1 MKKETLHV
9 EGMTCQSCK
18 KKIEK
23 RLSNVFGVRVA
34 SVDFNKK
41 TISLHYD
48 ETKILESELKSI
60 LLDMGYTL
68 MSSFEKKQR
77 QRQSVTILILAIVAY
92 LLFSRLIPDSS
103 SLLTSNQSVSFIVL
117 FIIGLTTSFH
127 CVSMCGG
134 IALSQVISSKNNT
147 HRNIFYNLG
156 RVISYTVL
164 GGLVGAIGA
173 AITVDYAIFKYVPI
187 LLGLFMILFGLD
199 KLNVISLANLGILK
213 PLNKKL
219 SQFKT
224 KVSSDQGP
232 FILGLLNGF
241 IPCGPLQLMQFYA
254 LGTGSALTGALSMF
268 AFSLG
273 TVPLMLSLGL
283 MIDKISIQSRTLI
296 FKLGGALIIFLGVNM
311 VFNAFTTIGIS
322 VTVDNSSDASLNAT
336 LVDGHQVIEF
346 DLERRNYQDITV
358 IKDIPVKL
366 RIKAHPGTLNGCN
379 RSLIIKE
386 FGIKQDLDVGTT
398 EITFTPTKKGTF
410 QYSCWMGMIRNKITV
425 ID

>member
-34 SVDFNKK
+34 TVNFNKK

-48 ETKILESELKSI
+48 ETKILESELKRI
-60 LLDMGYTL
+60 LFDMGYDL
-68 MSSFEKKQR
+68 MSSIEKKQR
-77 QRQSVTILILAIVAY
+77 QRQSVTILILALVAY

-103 SLLTSNQSVSFIVL
+103 SLLTANQSVSFIVL

-147 HRNIFYNLG
+147 RRNISYNLG

-164 GGLVGAIGA
+164 GGIVGAIGA
-173 AITVDYAIFKYVPI
+173 AITVDYTIFKYVPI

-199 KLNVISLANLGILK
+199 KLNVISLADLGILK

-219 SQFKT
+219 SKFKT
-224 KVSSDQGP
+224 KVSSDKGP

-283 MIDKISIQSRTLI
+283 IIDKISKQSRTLI
-296 FKLGGALIIFLGVNM
+296 FKLGGALIIFLGINM
-311 VFNAFTTIGIS
+311 VSNAFATLGILA
-322 VTVDNSSDASLNAT
+322 VVDNSSNEFLNAT
-336 LVDGHQVIEF
+336 LVDGYQVIEF

-358 IKDIPVKL
+358 VKDIPVKL
-366 RIKAHPGTLNGCN
+366 RIKANPGTLNGCN

-386 FGIKQDLDVGTT
+386 FGIQQDLAVGTT

-410 QYSCWMGMIRNKITV
+410 QYSCWMGMIRNKIAV